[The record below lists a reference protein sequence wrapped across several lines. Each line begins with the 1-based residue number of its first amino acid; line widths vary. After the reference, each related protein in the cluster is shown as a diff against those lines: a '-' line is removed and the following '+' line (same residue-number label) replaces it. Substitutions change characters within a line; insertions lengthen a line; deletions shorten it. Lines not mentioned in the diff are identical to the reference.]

1 MPVTTVASAATSTQ
15 LLAPDSSRKSVI
27 ISHDDANRLHVLL
40 DGGTA
45 STTNYSFSLAQYEN
59 ARLIGDE
66 ARGEIKG
73 IRAADGAGSA
83 LITAKY

>member
-40 DGGTA
+40 DG
-45 STTNYSFSLAQYEN
+45 
-59 ARLIGDE
+59 
-66 ARGEIKG
+66 
-73 IRAADGAGSA
+73 AGSA